1 MRGRLIFPFLIELAP
16 LDTAATESTDPDGAG
31 PLTTG
36 YDALFRAPVKVL
48 ADAGDQVGVRARVEG
63 TLIQIPAQ
71 IEPDQFE
78 QMNMMLSGESPTS
91 NRFRVVCHYNDLED
105 QGLVNVDGTPTIK
118 KRDRLVRILDL
129 DGGLVETIPDSPGL
143 YVEQVM
149 SRGWGLGGSAPTRN
163 LLFIDFADR
172 AVSVASG

>member
-31 PLTTG
+31 PLTSG

-48 ADAGDQVGVRARVEG
+48 ADSDDQVGVKARVEG
-63 TLIQIPAQ
+63 ALIQLPAQ
-71 IEPDQFE
+71 IEPDQME
-78 QMNMMLSGESPTS
+78 QLAMLLSGESPES

-105 QGLVNVDGTPTIK
+105 QGLVNADGTPAVR
-118 KRDRLVRILDL
+118 KRDRLTRILDL
-129 DGGLVETIPDSPGL
+129 DGNLVETIPNPPGL

-149 SRGWGLGGSAPTRN
+149 SRGWGLGGAVPTRN